1 MSREVFCEL
10 WKRCTAAVMF
20 TQVWCKPF
28 KQVITPLLI
37 NPVDIKPDNILV
49 DNDSAPDRFSD
60 VQLDDCGDAFMID
73 PKASPFEKD
82 HVIEAAIF
90 RSSEAMLNL
99 R

>member
-1 MSREVFCEL
+1 MSQEIFCEL
-10 WKRCTAAVMF
+10 WKRCTATVMF

-28 KQVITPLLI
+28 KQAITSLLT

-49 DNDSAPDRFSD
+49 NNDSASNRFSD

-73 PKASPFEKD
+73 SKASPFEES

-90 RSSEAMLNL
+90 RSPETTLNL